1 MSNYFYLELDTTAPP
16 LEIIAPSYTVRGIT
30 TEILI
35 ESNEPLMDW
44 QDIKIIDGA
53 GVEHKVI
60 FKFDGDKFIGQL
72 NFVGMNI
79 GICTIQVVLRDEVGN
94 TTDTAVKSINVLPKQ
109 NIVIEYREKIRE
121 KNIYEWEFTHIIA
134 EKGRDV
140 IISEYTNKLDAVERV
155 RPHILR
161 VEKQDGVM

>member
-16 LEIIAPSYTVRGIT
+16 LEIIAPSYTIRGIT

-60 FKFDGDKFIGQL
+60 FKFDGDRFIGQL
-72 NFVGMNI
+72 NFVGMSV
-79 GICTIQVVLRDEVGN
+79 GICTIQAVLRDEVGN
-94 TTDTAVKSINVLPKQ
+94 TTDTAIKSINVLPQ
-109 NIVIEYREKIRE
+109 QDIFIECRELVREHSLNELTNILSV
-121 KNIYEWEFTHIIA
+121 
-134 EKGRDV
+134 
-140 IISEYTNKLDAVERV
+140 VERV
-155 RPHILR
+155 RPHKLFE
-161 VEKQDGVM
+161 EKQNGVM